1 MHLLEIIIVA
11 AVVLVAAIAVVSLF
25 RKNLSGKGSCSC
37 CSAGDKLTDCS
48 PTDSCASPAKPP
60 HPKQ

>member
-1 MHLLEIIIVA
+1 MSLLEMLIVA
-11 AVVLVAAIAVVSLF
+11 AVVLVAAVAVVSLF

-48 PTDSCASPAKPP
+48 SGNSCAPGEKPAQSK
-60 HPKQ
+60 